1 MKDTR
6 RLGPAARQLIR
17 SPGTSIWV
25 SAASIWEIGIKAAL
39 GRLELREPF
48 AEVLPRELERQGFRP
63 LPVTFQHALAVRK
76 LPQHHA
82 DPFDRM
88 LIAQAQCE
96 DLTLVTSDSRIR
108 DYDIRTIDAAAGMNR
123 FGGQRSPWALRCL
136 PEIRPLP
143 VER

>member
-1 MKDTR
+1 M
-6 RLGPAARQLIR
+6 IR

-48 AEVLPRELERQGFRP
+48 AEALPRELERQGFRP
-63 LPVTFQHALAVRK
+63 LPITFQHALAVRN
-76 LPQHHA
+76 LPLHHA

-88 LIAQAQCE
+88 PIAQAQCE

-108 DYDIRTIDAAAGMNR
+108 DYDIRTIDATR
-123 FGGQRSPWALRCL
+123 
-136 PEIRPLP
+136 
-143 VER
+143 